1 MPKRFSY
8 YASLSAKDRAT
19 YRKSDEI
26 GTIDLP
32 DPTAFAP
39 LAQGIAAALVT
50 EDRKRTTAAA
60 QALADAIM
68 TTLQVSPVIV
78 TVKSKRPRSS
88 GGELHGLYTFDCD
101 PPRIEV
107 WMRTAAQKRVV
118 AFKTFLRTLVHE
130 LMHHLDLNHL
140 GLKETFHTE
149 GFYRRESNLVRAM
162 LPETFPRRRV
172 APPAETESIDEAPPK
187 PPRAPKPPPTPKPPP
202 APKPPRAKKTARPRQ
217 LELFG

>member
-8 YASLSAKDRAT
+8 YASLSARDRAT
-19 YRKSDEI
+19 YRKSDAIATVALE
-26 GTIDLP
+26 
-32 DPTAFAP
+32 DPAALAP
-39 LAQGIAAALVT
+39 LAHDIAAALVA
-50 EDRKRTTAAA
+50 EDRKRTTATS
-60 QALADAIM
+60 QAFADAL
-68 TTLQVSPVIV
+68 TGALGVSRVVV

-88 GGELHGLYTFDCD
+88 DGELHGLYTYDCD

-140 GLKETFHTE
+140 GLSETFHTE

-162 LPETFPRRRV
+162 LPEAFPRRRTV
-172 APPAETESIDEAPPK
+172 PPEAAPDAPEATSK
-187 PPRAPKPPPTPKPPP
+187 KKKTPRA
-202 APKPPRAKKTARPRQ
+202 RQ